1 VLEALGQAKIVSE
14 GGVAVI
20 EHGKTEQI
28 PERVGDFVQLDE
40 RDFGTAIVTM
50 FRLTAPD
57 A

>member
-1 VLEALGQAKIVSE
+1 
-14 GGVAVI
+14 
-20 EHGKTEQI
+20 
-28 PERVGDFVQLDE
+28 VGDFVRIDE